1 MLGIFL
7 GSVGC
12 GKEDPKGSEATTP
25 AEMLEIYKAKVDIG
39 IPVRKAREL
48 MLADGFQVKEES
60 GAKWRGKLV
69 KAFLRCTRDDGQI
82 VKRRW
87 EIAIIHDG
95 EAVTAVDLRSATVYP

>member
-1 MLGIFL
+1 MLSIFL
-7 GSVGC
+7 GIAGC
-12 GKEDPKGSEATTP
+12 GKEDLKGSEATTP
-25 AEMLEIYKAKVDIG
+25 ADMLQIYKEKVDIG

-48 MLADGFQVKEES
+48 MMADGFQVTEES
-60 GAKWRGKLV
+60 GAKWRGKFV
-69 KAFLRCTRDDGQI
+69 KSFLRCTRDDGQI